1 MAADLPAITA
11 DLRTAIGQ
19 ASATIARIDGVVASS
34 AGPVREFTTTGLP
47 QFVRFTAEARALV
60 ASLEQLTRRIERDPA
75 GFFLGNQAPT
85 YRR

>member
-1 MAADLPAITA
+1 MLAGGAAITA
-11 DLRTAIGQ
+11 DLRTAIER
-19 ASATIARIDGVVASS
+19 ASATIERIDGVVASS

-60 ASLEQLTRRIERDPA
+60 TSLEQLTRRIERDPA
-75 GFFLGNQAPT
+75 GFFLGSKEPT